1 MRHVVLI
8 VRLSGSFDVRLFVRS
23 YIAAL
28 NARVITVVDGTIF
41 PKLLALFTKYAKLIP
56 PSQLKALKDAKPF
69 FDNSQPL
76 ELLAMYNDTDNTVL
90 VTLGRKSYVVSKSV
104 MLIPAT
110 LVDDEYKKFKITLDD
125 TVTMKAARAPHLQQI
140 AKENKW
146 QLSLV

>member
-1 MRHVVLI
+1 M
-8 VRLSGSFDVRLFVRS
+8 FVRS

-90 VTLGRKSYVVSKSV
+90 VTLGRKSYVVSKIV

-125 TVTMKAARAPHLQQI
+125 TVTMKAARAHLQQI

>member
-1 MRHVVLI
+1 M
-8 VRLSGSFDVRLFVRS
+8 FVRS

-90 VTLGRKSYVVSKSV
+90 VTLGRKS
-104 MLIPAT
+104 
-110 LVDDEYKKFKITLDD
+110 
-125 TVTMKAARAPHLQQI
+125 
-140 AKENKW
+140 
-146 QLSLV
+146 